1 MHIVDNYLL
10 QILLHL
16 SSINLGPNGNKPFNH
31 VRQNYF
37 YIEQK
42 SLNCYQKLQSQS
54 GNEVISHNSE
64 LYES

>member
-54 GNEVISHNSE
+54 GN
-64 LYES
+64 